1 MPEAVR
7 SQSATTPAPRGLLAR
22 LVGILTSPTSTYA
35 DVAARPRWL
44 GALLLVLVISGIAT
58 GTFLST
64 EIGRTA
70 LLDQQ
75 FNSMEAFGRPPT
87 AAQEE
92 RLKQFLPY
100 AAYFIVAF
108 QVVTFPMVALV
119 IAAVAFAIFGAVLG
133 GDATF
138 KQLFSV
144 VAHSGF
150 VIAVQQI
157 FVLPLDYARESMS
170 GPTNL
175 AVFLPFLD
183 ADTFVARLLGALDLF
198 VIWWMVSL
206 AIGLGVLYKQRTAT
220 MTTALLAIYAAI
232 AVVIAA
238 VKTTLS
244 GV

>member
-1 MPEAVR
+1 MPEAVL
-7 SQSATTPAPRGLLAR
+7 SQSATTPAPKGLFAR

-35 DVAARPRWL
+35 EVAARPRWL

-58 GTFLST
+58 ATFLST

-100 AAYFIVAF
+100 AAYLIVAV

-183 ADTFVARLLGALDLF
+183 ADTFVAQLFGAIDLF
-198 VIWWMVSL
+198 AIWWTVSL
-206 AIGLGVLYKQRTAT
+206 AIGLGVLYKRRTAT
-220 MTTALLAIYAAI
+220 IATALLALYAAI
-232 AVVIAA
+232 AIVIAA

-244 GV
+244 GA

>member
-1 MPEAVR
+1 MPEAIL
-7 SQSATTPAPRGLLAR
+7 SQSAAATAPKGLLAR
-22 LVGILTSPTSTYA
+22 LVGILTSPTATYA
-35 DVAARPRWL
+35 DVTARPRWL
-44 GALLLVLVISGIAT
+44 GALVLVLVISGAAV
-58 GTFLST
+58 GTFVST
-64 EIGRTA
+64 EVGRTA

-75 FNSMEAFGRPPT
+75 LTSMESFGRQPT

-92 RLKQFLPY
+92 RLRQFLPY

-108 QVVTFPMVALV
+108 QVVTLPTVALV
-119 IAAVAFAIFGAVLG
+119 IAGVAFAIFGAVLG

-150 VIAVQQI
+150 VIAVQQL

-170 GPTNL
+170 SPTNL

-183 ADTFVARLLGALDLF
+183 ADTFLVRLLGAIDLF
-198 VIWWMVSL
+198 VIWWGVSL
-206 AIGLGVLYKQRTAT
+206 AIGLGVLYKRRTAPIA
-220 MTTALLAIYAAI
+220 TTLLAIYTAI

-244 GV
+244 GA